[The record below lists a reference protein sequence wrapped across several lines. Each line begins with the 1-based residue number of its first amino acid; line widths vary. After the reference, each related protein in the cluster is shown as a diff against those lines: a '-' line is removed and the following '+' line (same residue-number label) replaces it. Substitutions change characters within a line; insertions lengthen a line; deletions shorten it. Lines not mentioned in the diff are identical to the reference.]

1 MTIAEIH
8 GKISS
13 SGSNISDRLEDLLT
27 SDVFGPLRYLPF
39 AEGLLH
45 VLGKARLYTDPRTTF
60 DKEIEGYFPANAQEP
75 EVCFWP
81 WTGSSE
87 PDVLI
92 KYGKH
97 LVMVEAKYLSGK
109 SGDFDPENAETAAS
123 DQLAKEFRD
132 LLEYDKGNYSNQT
145 LIYLTAHS
153 TLPKYDLE
161 KSCMAVDEK
170 NKEEYCKNT
179 YWLSWFDIHD
189 SIEALHV
196 SQQDVHKK
204 LILDDIKR
212 LLYRKGF
219 RKFEGFKK
227 IEAMKV
233 NPVSEKL
240 FYQHAIKRFEG
251 FEKLAIAEINPI
263 LGIIFYQKVI

>member
-27 SDVFGPLRYLPF
+27 SDVFGPLRYLP
-39 AEGLLH
+39 AADGILP
-45 VLGKARLYTDPRTTF
+45 VLRKARNYKGEKLSICDGSTCEL
-60 DKEIEGYFPANAQEP
+60 KLQ
-75 EVCFWP
+75 FWP
-81 WTGSSE
+81 RFTHSERDAQVE
-87 PDVLI
+87 PDVVVE
-92 KYGKH
+92 YGKH
-97 LVMVEAKYLSGK
+97 VVMIEAKYLSGK
-109 SGDFDPENAETAAS
+109 SGGGEDDFESIGSETASS
-123 DQLAKEFRD
+123 DQLAKEFHV
-132 LLEYDKGNYSNQT
+132 LKEHYSSYCKHT
-145 LIYLTAHS
+145 LIYLTAHNTFPENDINEGCS
-153 TLPKYDLE
+153 SNNAEDYKR
-161 KSCMAVDEK
+161 
-170 NKEEYCKNT
+170 NT

-189 SIEALHV
+189 SIEALHI
-196 SQQDVHKK
+196 SQQDAHKK
-204 LILDDIKR
+204 LILDDIKC

-251 FEKLAIAEINPI
+251 FEKLAIAEINLFP
-263 LGIIFYQKVI
+263 GNIFYQKSD